1 MEQLLGTSLPVYIGV
16 VVIIIGFAAF
26 MTGQALAN
34 TWKRSWQVLVSC
46 ILLAF
51 ASRFLVFA
59 LYEGELLS
67 ISGYL
72 IDAVVLSV
80 IGLFAFFLT
89 RARRMVRQY
98 PWLYERTGMFGWRS
112 RQRSGRHSPPRSP
125 PA

>member
-1 MEQLLGTSLPVYIGV
+1 MEQLLGTSLPVYLGVV
-16 VVIIIGFAAF
+16 VVIIGFATF

-34 TWKRSWQVLVSC
+34 TWKRAWQVVVSC

-59 LYEGELLS
+59 LYQGELLS

-72 IDAVVLSV
+72 IDAVVLNG

-98 PWLYERTGMFGWRS
+98 PWLYERAGLFGWRP
-112 RQRSGRHSPPRSP
+112 RH
-125 PA
+125 